1 MKENLFSLRYKIAS
15 LSKSNDWSAADVEKV
30 CKTLRN
36 NKARDEM
43 GLIYELFKPSYA
55 GKDVY
60 ISLTKMFNLIK
71 RELKIQEYF

>member
-1 MKENLFSLRYKIAS
+1 
-15 LSKSNDWSAADVEKV
+15 
-30 CKTLRN
+30 
-36 NKARDEM
+36 M

-71 RELKIQEYF
+71 RELKIPEYFEKWRSQVFIRTKEPDPYYKMREECLMWLNSDLF